1 MDADSIVIPITYLDK
16 GVIYRITKIGE
27 SAFKGYKSLNAT
39 IQLPQGLEEI
49 CDYITNILKNE
60 DASNRLREKVM
71 YNVLLLEKSPEM
83 FVEIEKIDKT
93 ERNYRKIVINN
104 YVILY
109 TVDKTEKNVY
119 IAHIYYGGRNY
130 MDNLV

>member
-1 MDADSIVIPITYLDK
+1 MQGKFLRSGKNNMEYNIELTEEFLDE
-16 GVIYRITKIGE
+16 I
-27 SAFKGYKSLNAT
+27 
-39 IQLPQGLEEI
+39 EEI

-83 FVEIEKIDKT
+83 FVEIEKTDKT